1 MPSNPVR
8 PKILGFISEQASPW
22 VVAITALVL
31 GAVLTIILALANFEL
46 YKRQLVQRFGLL
58 ASEHFS
64 RIQERLDSQ
73 VYRLDSLRR
82 FFVFSDLI
90 SRAEFN
96 GFAAPL
102 LIGTQAYSWA
112 PKVVG
117 TEREHFERQAIAEGI
132 SSFSVRELDAG
143 GGLQPAGIRSEYFP
157 VFFTQSRSTL
167 PVPLGFDIASERA
180 RDQALERARQLGA
193 MVVTSRLHLVGLE
206 PANATGILLLA
217 PVFAGNARF
226 STAQED
232 VSGFVMAVISLS
244 ALMTEGLPTQEN
256 LAVTL
261 RDLAAPDQPEP
272 LYESSTAAGE
282 SDLRVSTLLNFADR
296 NYFLEIRPAQAFLN
310 SNQSQRVN
318 VILLGGLLSV
328 MLSALLY
335 SLVGQRQR
343 ALRLVDQRTSELRQR
358 EQQLRGSHGQ
368 LRNVLNAATEVAIIA
383 TDLNGVIST
392 FNVGAQKMLGYGN
405 DEVVGRFTLKDLHVT
420 SELEEH
426 AQRLSIGYGTQVSAN
441 EAIFIE
447 ASQESI
453 HQSREWTFVRRD
465 GSTLSVNMLVT
476 AVRDE
481 QGQWVGYLAV
491 CIDITERKRVEEE
504 LRRLA
509 VTDSLTGAF
518 NRRYF
523 QERFAVELGRVQG
536 NGGALSV
543 IMLDIDHFKRI
554 NDELGHAMGDWALQA
569 ISQRIS
575 LRLRRNDVF
584 CRLGGEEFMVLCP
597 GTDAITAYQLALE
610 LWRELRSQPV
620 DGVGVITASFGVAG
634 WREGEG
640 DDALLLR
647 VDSRVYAAKQ
657 AGRDRVEPERL

>member
-1 MPSNPVR
+1 MPSTPVR
-8 PKILGFISEQASPW
+8 RKILGFISEQASPW
-22 VVAITALVL
+22 VVAITALFL
-31 GAVLTIILALANFEL
+31 GTVLTIILALANFEL

-58 ASEHFS
+58 ANEHFS
-64 RIQERLDSQ
+64 RIQERLDGQ
-73 VYRLDSLRR
+73 AYRLDSLRR
-82 FFVFSDLI
+82 FFVFSDQI

-112 PKVVG
+112 PRVLES
-117 TEREHFERQAIAEGI
+117 EREAFERQVVSEGLNG
-132 SSFSVRELDAG
+132 FSVRELDAA
-143 GGLQPAGIRSEYFP
+143 GGLQKAATRAEYFP
-157 VFFTQSRSTL
+157 VLFTQSRSTL
-167 PVPLGFDIASERA
+167 PLPLGFDIASEQMRHA
-180 RDQALERARQLGA
+180 ALEHGRQLGT
-193 MVVTSRLHLVGLE
+193 MVATPRLRLVGLE
-206 PANATGILLLA
+206 PTKATGILLLA
-217 PVFAGNARF
+217 PVLVGEARF
-226 STAQED
+226 STRADD
-232 VSGFVMAVISLS
+232 VAGFVMAVISLS

-261 RDLAAPDQPEP
+261 RDLAATGQAEP
-272 LYESSTAAGE
+272 LYQSPAAAAE
-282 SDLRVSTLLNFADR
+282 SDLRVSTLLRLADR
-296 NYFLEIRPAQAFLN
+296 DYLLEIRPTEIFLA
-310 SNQSQRVN
+310 SNPSQRVN

-343 ALRLVDQRTSELRQR
+343 ALRLVDQRTCELRQR
-358 EQQLRGSHGQ
+358 EQQLRGTHGQ

-392 FNVGAQKMLGYGN
+392 FNVGAQKMLGYSN
-405 DEVVGRFTLKDLHVT
+405 DEVVGRFSLKDLQLT
-420 SELEEH
+420 AELEEH
-426 AQRLSIGYGTQVSAN
+426 AQRLSIGYGTQVSAG
-441 EAIFIE
+441 EAIFVE

-465 GSTLSVNMLVT
+465 SSTLSVNMLVT

-481 QGQWVGYLAV
+481 QCQWVGYLAV
-491 CIDITERKRVEEE
+491 CIDITGRKRVEEE

-554 NDELGHAMGDWALQA
+554 NDQLGHAMGDWALQA

-575 LRLRRNDVF
+575 LRLRSKDVF

-597 GTDAITAYQLALE
+597 GTDAVQAYQLALD

-620 DGVGVITASFGVAG
+620 DGIGVITASFGVAG

-657 AGRDRVEPERL
+657 AGRDRVEAEPL